1 MHIWHLT
8 YASDGRNPLFPD
20 EVACRKAVRV
30 LGRVAGTSTVLFNI
44 VDDHLHLVLW
54 CDRQRRGRLAR
65 ALVQAL
71 RQVATVPVESARVRA
86 VENRAHMKWLVDY
99 LLSQTI
105 HRGIPAHTALWSGS
119 CFPDLIGAR
128 WVPRMELQLRKA
140 LPPKRCACDWPWKMQ
155 FSRSNYDG
163 APTRG
168 GTAQPVWQATTTI
181 PGRARLPL
189 LKKMKFRTPRRKR
202 PPIPPAP
209 RTELADNCL
218 SDPWEKDENRTRETS
233 CPVARQPNVPESGA
247 LGSWGLSRRGSA
259 PAWA

>member
-30 LGRVAGTSTVLFNI
+30 LGRVAGTSTVLFSI

-71 RQVATVPVESARVRA
+71 RQVATVPVEPARVRA
-86 VENRAHMKWLVDY
+86 VENRSHMKWLVDY

-105 HRGIPAHTALWSGS
+105 HHGIPSHSALWSGS

-128 WVPRMELQLRKA
+128 QVPGLDLQLRRA
-140 LPPKRCACDWPWKMQ
+140 LPRFRIRDIYRAVGLTAGPLAPLPLEGV
-155 FSRSNYDG
+155 RSAGIARLVAATG
-163 APTRG
+163 AALAVGPTLSGKSAPVVQARRAAPQLANQAG
-168 GTAQPVWQATTTI
+168 MGIADVAWALDIAPRSVRRLHGPRVDAGTAKVV
-181 PGRARLPL
+181 RMRLAL
-189 LKKMKFRTPRRKR
+189 
-202 PPIPPAP
+202 
-209 RTELADNCL
+209 
-218 SDPWEKDENRTRETS
+218 ENAVK
-233 CPVARQPNVPESGA
+233 PKQ
-247 LGSWGLSRRGSA
+247 L
-259 PAWA
+259 

>member
-30 LGRVAGTSTVLFNI
+30 LGRVAGTSTVLFSI

-71 RQVATVPVESARVRA
+71 RQVAPVPVEPARVRA
-86 VENRAHMKWLVDY
+86 VENRSHMKWLVDY

-105 HRGIPAHTALWSGS
+105 HHGIPSHPALWSGS

-128 WVPRMELQLRKA
+128 LVPGLKLQLRKA
-140 LPPKRCACDWPWKMQ
+140 LPRFRMRDIYRAVGPTLSGKSAPVVQARRAAAQLANQAGMGIADVAWALDIAP
-155 FSRSNYDG
+155 RSVRRLHGPRVD
-163 APTRG
+163 A
-168 GTAQPVWQATTTI
+168 GTAKVV
-181 PGRARLPL
+181 RMRLAL
-189 LKKMKFRTPRRKR
+189 
-202 PPIPPAP
+202 
-209 RTELADNCL
+209 
-218 SDPWEKDENRTRETS
+218 ENAVK
-233 CPVARQPNVPESGA
+233 PKQ
-247 LGSWGLSRRGSA
+247 L
-259 PAWA
+259 

>member
-20 EVACRKAVRV
+20 EAACRKAIRV

-71 RQVATVPVESARVRA
+71 RQVASVPVEPARVRA

-105 HRGIPAHTALWSGS
+105 RHGIPTHSALWSGS

-128 WVPRMELQLRKA
+128 WVPGLELQLRKA
-140 LPPKRCACDWPWKMQ
+140 LPRFRMRDIYRAVGLTAGPFAPLPLEGV
-155 FSRSNYDG
+155 RSAG
-163 APTRG
+163 M
-168 GTAQPVWQATTTI
+168 
-181 PGRARLPL
+181 ARLASATGAALAVGPIL
-189 LKKMKFRTPRRKR
+189 SGKSSPVVHARRAVAQLANQAGMG
-202 PPIPPAP
+202 IADVAWALDIAP
-209 RTELADNCL
+209 RSVRRLHGPRVDAGTTKAVRMRLTL
-218 SDPWEKDENRTRETS
+218 ENA
-233 CPVARQPNVPESGA
+233 VQPKQ
-247 LGSWGLSRRGSA
+247 L
-259 PAWA
+259 